1 MAGKLVTDAYYWLNN
16 LKFNVVL
23 NFIRSYL
30 HNFPFHT
37 SRQAMKLYFTVTNDL
52 SYDQRMIR
60 ICTSLSKAGHR
71 VVLVGR
77 KRKASIP
84 LINQPFEQ
92 KRLSCFFEKGKLFYV
107 EYNFRLFLFLLF
119 KRMDCIC
126 AIDLDTIL
134 PCFFISVIHQC
145 KRVYDAHELFCEM
158 KEIVTRPAIYRMWKS
173 VERFCVPKF
182 KYGYTVNE
190 PIAAEFKKMY
200 GINYAVIKNVPL
212 LKEQPASEKKEK
224 FILYQG
230 AVNEGRC
237 FETLIP
243 AMKKVDCK
251 LLICGDGNFMQ
262 QAKDL
267 VQQYELTDKISFK
280 GNIPPV
286 ELASLTQ
293 QAYIGVNLVENNG
306 LSNYYS
312 LANKFFD
319 YIHAGI
325 PQLCVGY
332 PAYRAINDIY
342 NVALLTNDTGIEKVS
357 ELLNNLLHNE
367 VLYNELSANCV
378 VAKKQLNWQIE
389 EQLLIRFYNSI
400 TKKNFRK
407 IF

>member
-1 MAGKLVTDAYYWLNN
+1 
-16 LKFNVVL
+16 
-23 NFIRSYL
+23 
-30 HNFPFHT
+30 
-37 SRQAMKLYFTVTNDL
+37 MKLYFTVTNDL

-60 ICTSLSKAGHR
+60 ICTSLAKAGHQ

-84 LINQPFEQ
+84 FIKQPFEQ
-92 KRLSCFFEKGKLFYV
+92 KRLSCFFEKGKLFYL

-158 KEIVTRPAIYRMWKS
+158 KEIVTRPTIYKMWKA

-200 GINYAVIKNVPL
+200 GANYAVIKNVPV
-212 LKEQPASEKKEK
+212 LKEYTPIEKRDK

-243 AMKKVDCK
+243 AMKTVDCK
-251 LLICGDGNFMQ
+251 LVICGDGNFMP
-262 QAKDL
+262 QAKNIVHQHGLD
-267 VQQYELTDKISFK
+267 DKIIFK

-286 ELASLTQ
+286 ELELLTR

-332 PAYRAINDIY
+332 PAYEAINNKY
-342 NVALLTNDTGIEKVS
+342 NVALLTNDTGVGKVS
-357 ELLNNLLHNE
+357 ELLNNLLLNE
-367 VLYNELSANCV
+367 VVHKELSANCV
-378 VAKKQLNWQIE
+378 AAKKDLNWQLE
-389 EQLLIRFYNSI
+389 EKTLIQFYNSI
-400 TKKNFRK
+400 AKKIRR
-407 IF
+407 